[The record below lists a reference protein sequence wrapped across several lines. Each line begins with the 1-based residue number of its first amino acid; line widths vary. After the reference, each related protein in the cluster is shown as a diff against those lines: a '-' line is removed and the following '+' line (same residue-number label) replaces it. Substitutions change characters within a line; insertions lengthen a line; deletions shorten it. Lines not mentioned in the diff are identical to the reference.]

1 MVAKIAAAQMATVV
15 GGSTFSTRAASCSA
29 SGEAVSWSAVT
40 GPFYPANRLDRIT
53 PPSSPIGSTPAVD
66 PHIGTLNEGSLHAA
80 LKDHYAQPGDRFE
93 VPLRRFVIDIARRW
107 EEPGELFIEIQTS
120 SFGSMGNKLDHI
132 LGEHRVLLVHP
143 IAVRTRLERDG
154 NKPRWSPKRGSIYS
168 LFEELVSMPTLL
180 DHPNLALDIVLVE
193 VTKRQEHDPRAR
205 RGRGGWR
212 TVDRRLEAIVETHR
226 FDDVSDLTTLLP
238 DNLPP
243 TFTTADL
250 AASGQMSRDEAQRLA
265 YCFRAANL
273 FDQVGRT
280 RKGIEYRLSS

>member
-1 MVAKIAAAQMATVV
+1 M
-15 GGSTFSTRAASCSA
+15 G
-29 SGEAVSWSAVT
+29 
-40 GPFYPANRLDRIT
+40 IT
-53 PPSSPIGSTPAVD
+53 PPSSPGNAPSSVE

-80 LKDHYAQPGDRFE
+80 LKDHYAQPGDQFE

-107 EEPGELFIEIQTS
+107 EEPGELLIEIQTT

-143 IAVRTRLERDG
+143 IAVRTKLERDG
-154 NKPRWSPKRGSIYS
+154 TKPRWSPKRGSIYS

-180 DHPNLALDIVLVE
+180 DHPNLALDIVLAE
-193 VTKRQEHDPRAR
+193 VVKRQIHDPKAR

-212 TVDRRLEAIVETHR
+212 TVDRRLETIVETHR
-226 FDDVSDLTTLLP
+226 FDDVADLVTLLP
-238 DNLPP
+238 AGLPS

-273 FDQVGRT
+273 FDQIGRT